1 MILPIVTIPAAL
13 LRQQTKPLTKQE
25 LARKET
31 QQLIDDM
38 LETMPASHG
47 IGLAAPQVNHSVRLT
62 VIATD
67 RKPLVVV
74 NARIMQTAKD
84 MENDEEGCLSIPGVY
99 GTIPRHARIRVTF
112 LDRKGKKITLRA
124 QGLLARVFQHEIDH
138 LDGILFVDRTNKF
151 STPITEEQR
160 RTFVAHKN
168 HNS

>member
-62 VIATD
+62 V
-67 RKPLVVV
+67 
-74 NARIMQTAKD
+74 NARIMQTSKD

-99 GTIPRHARIRVTF
+99 GTILRHARIRVTF

-138 LDGILFVDRTNKF
+138 LDGILFVDRTK
-151 STPITEEQR
+151 
-160 RTFVAHKN
+160 
-168 HNS
+168 